1 MTVMED
7 IKNSKAVRVYRQGW
21 LAWLGAH
28 KAAFDMA
35 QDGVKQVLAS
45 RQQFVDDLVEKG
57 ESVEGLAKENFDKV
71 RGDVETRFNEVSE
84 KVTAASNKVLGR
96 TAEVA
101 ADPVAELTEEVAKL
115 AKTVGSLDRKVTSL
129 TKPAAKKAPVKK
141 AAPKAAAPKAAA
153 PKAAA
158 KEAAAPKADD
168 AKSAA

>member
-35 QDGVKQVLAS
+35 QDGVNKVLAS

-57 ESVEGLAKENFDKV
+57 ESVEDLAKENFDKV

-84 KVTAASNKVLGR
+84 KVTSVSNKVIGR
-96 TAEVA
+96 TADVA
-101 ADPVAELTEEVAKL
+101 ADPVTELTEEVAKL
-115 AKTVGSLDRKVTSL
+115 AKTVGSLDRKVTAL
-129 TKPAAKKAPVKK
+129 TKPAPKKAPVKK
-141 AAPKAAAPKAAA
+141 APATKAAAPKAAA
-153 PKAAA
+153 PKT
-158 KEAAAPKADD
+158 AAPKADD
-168 AKSAA
+168 TKSAA

>member
-21 LAWLGAH
+21 LTWLGAH

-35 QDGVKQVLAS
+35 QDSVNKVLAS

-57 ESVEGLAKENFDKV
+57 ESVEDLAKENFSKV
-71 RGDVETRFNEVSE
+71 RGDVETRWDEVSE
-84 KVTAASNKVLGR
+84 KVTSVSNKVMGR
-96 TAEVA
+96 TADVA

-115 AKTVGSLDRKVTSL
+115 AKTVGSLDRKVTAL
-129 TKPAAKKAPVKK
+129 TKPAPKKAPAKK

-158 KEAAAPKADD
+158 PKADD
-168 AKSAA
+168 TKSAA